1 MDQNEEDALGK
12 AYDARLMRRL
22 LQYLKPYRK
31 RVIIAIAVLL
41 SAACVEAIGPLL
53 TRAALDQALV
63 RHDTS
68 LLLELSLFYL
78 GTMVVAF
85 VLEAVQ
91 TTLTVR
97 LGQSVMFDLRRQLFS
112 HLQRLRLPF
121 FDRNPVGRL
130 ITRVT
135 SDVEVLN
142 ELFSSGVVTVFG
154 DVFTLLVF
162 AGVML
167 YVDWRLALATFA
179 VLPLVIAFA
188 ALFRSRIRAA
198 FRDIRLRLARI
209 NAFLQERISGVAVIQ
224 LFGRESDTSQRFREI
239 TEDHLQAHLRSV
251 TYYALFFPVIEV
263 MTSISLAAVL
273 YYGGMQRAS
282 FGTLAMFIQYA
293 RRFYRPIQDLSE
305 KYNMLQEAMASSERV
320 FRLLDEPVSQ
330 EGGKAGGREGE
341 KAGWREGEAVRGRI
355 EFRDVWFAYLEH
367 EGAWDWVLRGISF
380 VAEPGE
386 RIAIVGHTGAGKTT
400 IIGLLMRFYE
410 PQRGQILLDGV
421 DIREIPERELRA
433 HFGLVLQDVFIFSE
447 SVGYNIRLGRSDI
460 SPERVRFAAERV
472 GAAAFI
478 EKLPKQYETALG
490 ERGLSLSVGE
500 RQLLSFARA
509 LAYDP
514 GVLILDEATSSV
526 DSALEERIEQ
536 AVETLMKGRTSLVI
550 AHRLSTVHN
559 ANRILVLD
567 HGELAEAGTHE
578 ELLRLG
584 GLYSRLYELQFV
596 RPEFTTPTSPVA

>member
-1 MDQNEEDALGK
+1 MDHNEEDALGK

-22 LQYLKPYRK
+22 LQYLRPYRK
-31 RVIIAIAVLL
+31 RVTIAIAVLL
-41 SAACVEAIGPLL
+41 FAACVEAVGPLL
-53 TRAALDQALV
+53 TRAALDNALTQ
-63 RHDTS
+63 RNTS

-78 GTMVVAF
+78 GTMIIAF

-91 TTLTVR
+91 TVLTVR

-167 YVDWRLALATFA
+167 YVDWQLALATFA
-179 VLPLVIAFA
+179 VLPLVIGFA
-188 ALFRSRIRAA
+188 GLFRSRIRDA
-198 FRDIRLRLARI
+198 FRDIRVRLARI
-209 NAFLQERISGVAVIQ
+209 NAYLQERISGVAVIQ
-224 LFGRESDTSQRFREI
+224 LFGRERDTSERFREI
-239 TEDHLQAHLRSV
+239 TGDHLQAHLRSV

-273 YYGGMQRAS
+273 YYGGMHRVS

-320 FRLLDEPVSQ
+320 FRLLDEPVS
-330 EGGKAGGREGE
+330 ERPTARPPDRPSTIK
-341 KAGWREGEAVRGRI
+341 GRI
-355 EFRDVWFAYLEH
+355 EFKDVWFAYLEH
-367 EGAWDWVLRGISF
+367 EGAWDWVLRGVSF

-447 SVGYNIRLGRSDI
+447 SVEYNIRLGRTDI
-460 SPERVRFAAERV
+460 PQERVRFAAERV

-478 EKLPKQYETALG
+478 EQLPQKYETALG

-526 DSALEERIEQ
+526 DSALEERIDQ
-536 AVETLMKGRTSLVI
+536 AVETLMRGRTSLVI

-559 ANRILVLD
+559 ANRILVLH

-578 ELLRLG
+578 ELIRLG

-596 RPEFTTPTSPVA
+596 RPDFSDQAHPVA